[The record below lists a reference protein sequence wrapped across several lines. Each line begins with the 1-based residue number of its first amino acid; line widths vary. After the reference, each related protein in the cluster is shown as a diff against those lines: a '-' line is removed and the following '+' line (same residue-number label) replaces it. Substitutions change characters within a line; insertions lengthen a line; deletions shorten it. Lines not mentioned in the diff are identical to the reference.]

1 MKMADEPEN
10 LILVLLREIRAGQ
23 VAMQNDINDLR
34 ADMREVKPAV
44 SLLEVRTGRMA
55 ERTSPGMTTHL
66 HTRYGA
72 AIEEAIAKVKASR
85 GLETVEAFDGA
96 AVYACPHG
104 EGIAWGVNAP
114 GSGLNILR
122 GVRRP
127 DGGDEAE
134 T

>member
-1 MKMADEPEN
+1 MADEVEN
-10 LILVLLREIRAGQ
+10 LTLALLREIRAGQ

-44 SLLEVRTGRMA
+44 SLVEVLS
-55 ERTSPGMTTHL
+55 SPGMTTHL

-85 GLETVEAFDGA
+85 GLENIRAFDGA
-96 AVYACPHG
+96 SVYAYPHG
-104 EGIAWGVNAP
+104 EGIAWGVNAHE
-114 GSGLNILR
+114 SGLNILR

-127 DGGDEAE
+127 DGSDEAE
-134 T
+134 G